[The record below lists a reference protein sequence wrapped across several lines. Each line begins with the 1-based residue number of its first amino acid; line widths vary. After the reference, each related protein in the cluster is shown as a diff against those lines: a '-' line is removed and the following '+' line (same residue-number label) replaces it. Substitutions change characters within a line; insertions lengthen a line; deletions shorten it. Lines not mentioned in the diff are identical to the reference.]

1 MATLGR
7 IALRNFAMT
16 RQAYI
21 WQDVEGNPHNTAD
34 GFVGSGVTVFPSALE
49 ILEAI
54 HTLPPTAGSIY
65 LPTGML
71 VPFTPEIATFE
82 PGDEDV
88 GSYAN
93 AFDQTI
99 LSRLAGMRFS
109 SDGMSYEDML
119 EVCRCFGRAHGVDGQ
134 VPGGGGLFYTG
145 GAAKLIPDF
154 TPDAGTRTS
163 IRQRLGITDGFQSWS
178 FMWQDGME
186 QAGSNRTSYLRYA
199 LFFCD

>member
-16 RQAYI
+16 RQGYI
-21 WQDVEGNPHNTAD
+21 WQDVEGNQRNTNAPS
-34 GFVGSGVTVFPSALE
+34 GFVGPEITVFPDALN
-49 ILEAI
+49 ILETI
-54 HTLPPTAGSIY
+54 HTLPTANSIY

-99 LSRLAGMRFS
+99 LSRLAGN
-109 SDGMSYEDML
+109 
-119 EVCRCFGRAHGVDGQ
+119 A
-134 VPGGGGLFYTG
+134 
-145 GAAKLIPDF
+145 
-154 TPDAGTRTS
+154 
-163 IRQRLGITDGFQSWS
+163 
-178 FMWQDGME
+178 
-186 QAGSNRTSYLRYA
+186 
-199 LFFCD
+199 FFF